1 MHRLRERLN
10 DQRGF
15 TLTELMVLIT
25 IFGILMAIAV
35 PSINQQISS
44 QQLRS
49 SARELVSVL
58 RDARSAAIN
67 EGIPRYVILRP
78 GTPGSYQVYRYA
90 GGSWTPAHN
99 EVRLKGKVGFTEAD
113 VTVPSVSGAPVSG
126 ASVPADAVYFDTRG
140 RYPLGHSGVFTITLR
155 AQVGDPLTLSF
166 YPQTG
171 QVTGP

>member
-1 MHRLRERLN
+1 MRRLRRTLD

-49 SARELVSVL
+49 SARELMSVL
-58 RDARSAAIN
+58 RNARSAAIN
-67 EGIPRYVILRP
+67 EGVPRYVILRP
-78 GTPGSYQVYRYA
+78 GTPGSYQVYRFV
-90 GGSWTPAHN
+90 GSSWTPAHN
-99 EVRLKGKVGFTEAD
+99 EVRLKGKVGFSETD
-113 VTVPSVSGAPVSG
+113 VVVPAVSNAPVSG
-126 ASVPADAVYFDTRG
+126 VSVPADAIYFDTRG
-140 RYPLGHSGVFTITLR
+140 RYPLGHSGTYTITLR

-171 QVTGP
+171 QVAGP